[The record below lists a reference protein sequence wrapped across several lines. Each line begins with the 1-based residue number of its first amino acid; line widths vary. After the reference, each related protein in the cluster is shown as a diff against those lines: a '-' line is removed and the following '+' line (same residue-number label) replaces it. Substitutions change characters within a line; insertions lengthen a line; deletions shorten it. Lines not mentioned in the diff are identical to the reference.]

1 MNVPRVPAFT
11 TPKVPCHRRGY
22 AQRRARKIEAL
33 VAVVIAARFT
43 LKTLNYVDPASL
55 RPSTIVSTAS
65 RAVRNA
71 ANAIGNLPALNSCA
85 HPLRMYDVPGGYV
98 CAPSDPSTVYA
109 QIFTTYP
116 LVGQG
121 RESIYSN
128 IDEGSLPA
136 ANDLLL
142 NNFAVPRYP
151 LVHLGSLTWSEDPFH
166 ADYWRMEF
174 YSLRPSLNLLYTF
187 RTTEKVKYATKL
199 LDLDMSFIA
208 SEPTSKWAW
217 SDAHAVAFRCMA
229 LVDTWW
235 KLRQAHQLT
244 EPESTAILRELVK
257 TGPFLVDPNN
267 YQPEDNHGTNEA
279 AALYELA
286 VAFPTLP
293 ASHQWLALAQ
303 QRLQEQLDSL
313 IDADGDLIEN
323 SPYYDFYTLDK
334 YWQDLQLFN
343 RARRTDQHRFCKQ
356 ASFNAKLCHL
366 HSATKLASSTPG
378 RLHRGDH

>member
-1 MNVPRVPAFT
+1 
-11 TPKVPCHRRGY
+11 
-22 AQRRARKIEAL
+22 
-33 VAVVIAARFT
+33 
-43 LKTLNYVDPASL
+43 
-55 RPSTIVSTAS
+55 
-65 RAVRNA
+65 
-71 ANAIGNLPALNSCA
+71 
-85 HPLRMYDVPGGYV
+85 MYDVPGGYV

-174 YSLRPSLNLLYTF
+174 YSLRPSLNLLYAF

-334 YWQDLQLFN
+334 YWQIYSYSIE
-343 RARRTDQHRFCKQ
+343 RGVPISTDF
-356 ASFNAKLCHL
+356 ASKL
-366 HSATKLASSTPG
+366 HSMLNFATYILQPNSQVPLLGASIVATINDHGVYAKMASTDPNFLYVLTRG
-378 RLHRGDH
+378 RLGTRPPKNSVYFPASALTIMRSGWGGERIPTEHLRHLQYGSLPQSPQPVRRPGDNALR